1 MTTTALPIAQ
11 ILKGHSQSLHQA
23 LRMLSEHQPP
33 SPSENTLSA
42 AALMADIETLADEP
56 DTESR
61 NSSYN
66 PVNNKLIIRSH
77 IQGLNPSMQLTRD
90 VQPALIFVDL
100 LISELTTQTKPHSS
114 IAYLCRKTSL
124 LIGCLLLTRPDI
136 AITADHSFCRLI
148 QKLYQQLT
156 LWEPA
161 AGRKGKAFPEWLQ
174 KLCQDLPTLDIN
186 SSQEMDAYSQ
196 QLQAIIE
203 ADRERS
209 QKVEQRLLETA
220 SGSDALE
227 TARKTVIEFIGRRLS
242 QRSLP
247 ENVALFIQN
256 TLISDLQYLLI
267 HEGIECDLWKKWKRL
282 LQIFSW
288 AFLSDDSES
297 HRTKVATLLPP
308 MIEKLD
314 ESYWQDLPKAEQ
326 YPNFISEIQHYF
338 LQAMTGTTITTKP
351 FPDILPSSSEG
362 SQRAMLNQHI
372 EHDLSHIK
380 EGDWFQFREDNKEY
394 QKGKLLYKNPKLN
407 TLLIT
412 KYSGQKLADYSFDD
426 FSVGLSAKSILPL
439 KSHQLYAL
447 ALNSTL
453 QRLENHHQKH
463 LQAEKHREIL
473 EARKQAALKAEK
485 EAQVL
490 NQQAENLPEIS
501 NKQRSTL
508 QRQISQLNVGA
519 WLQWQRTET
528 QTVEMKLS
536 VKLQNSDKYIFTD
549 RLGQRIADYSLTQ
562 LVELMAQKQ
571 ITILSQGE
579 NFESSLEKVVRGLR
593 KPQ

>member
-11 ILKGHSQSLHQA
+11 ILKGHGQSLHQA

-33 SPSENTLSA
+33 TTSDTTISP
-42 AALMADIETLADEP
+42 AALMADIETLADKPEADSNDSP
-56 DTESR
+56 DGQ
-61 NSSYN
+61 
-66 PVNNKLIIRSH
+66 VNKKLILRTH
-77 IQGLNPSMQLTRD
+77 IQRLNPSAQLTRD

-100 LISELTTQTKPHSS
+100 FISELTAQTKPHSS
-114 IAYLCRKTSL
+114 ITHLCRKTSL
-124 LIGCLLLTRPDI
+124 MIGCLLLTRPDI
-136 AITADHSFCRLI
+136 AITADHPFCRLI

-161 AGRKGKAFPEWLQ
+161 AGRQGKAFSEWLH
-174 KLCQDLPTLDIN
+174 KLCQELPVLDIN
-186 SSQEMDAYSQ
+186 SSQEMDGYSK

-203 ADRERS
+203 SDLERS
-209 QKVEQRLLETA
+209 QKVEQRLLEAA
-220 SGSDALE
+220 SGSNALE

-242 QRSLP
+242 QRELP
-247 ENVALFIQN
+247 EDVALFIQN

-267 HEGIECDLWKKWKRL
+267 HEGIECELWKKWKRL

-288 AFLSDDSES
+288 AFLSDSSES

-314 ESYWQDLPKAEQ
+314 ESYWQGLPKAEQ
-326 YPNFISEIQHYF
+326 YPDFISAIQHYF
-338 LQAMTGTTITTKP
+338 LQAMTGTPIVTKP
-351 FPDILPSSSEG
+351 FPDLLPTSAEAP
-362 SQRAMLNQHI
+362 QKAMLSQNI

-380 EGDWFQFREDNKEY
+380 EGDWFLFRQDSKEY
-394 QKGKLLYKNPKLN
+394 LKGKLLYKSPKLN
-407 TLLIT
+407 TLLMT

-426 FSVGLSAKSILPL
+426 FSVGLAAKNILPL
-439 KSHQLYAL
+439 KTHQLYAL

-453 QRLENHHQKH
+453 QRLDNHYQKN

-473 EARKQAALKAEK
+473 MARQQAALKAEK

-490 NQQAENLPEIS
+490 HQQAENLPEIS
-501 NKQRSTL
+501 DNLRSSL
-508 QRQISQLNVGA
+508 QQQIAQLNVGA
-519 WLQWQRTET
+519 WLKWQRTET
-528 QTVEMKLS
+528 QTVEIKLS

-593 KPQ
+593 KP